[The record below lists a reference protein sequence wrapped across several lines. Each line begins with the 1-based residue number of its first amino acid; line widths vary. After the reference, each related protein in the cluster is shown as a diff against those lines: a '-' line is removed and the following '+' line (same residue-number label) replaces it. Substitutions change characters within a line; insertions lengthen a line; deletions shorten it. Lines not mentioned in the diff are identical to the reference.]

1 MSGNLNKDK
10 GKRGERELCKLLESQ
25 FGGSWIRT
33 AGSGNYVG
41 GANAVRASFLSNT
54 QLLSARNDII
64 PPDEFKYAA
73 IECKNYD
80 DFEFHLLFKSS
91 GASKLN
97 KWIDQVSES
106 SYDTVNDFPCIC
118 FKPNRKGW
126 YIVCK
131 LDYVKDLDLGKLN
144 FSIYRYKEK
153 AYLITDMLE
162 FFILYNSELKELF
175 GNGCS
180 RFH

>member
-10 GKRGERELCKLLESQ
+10 GKRGERELCKILEKE

-41 GANAVRASFLSNT
+41 GINAKRAQYLSET

-64 PPDEFKYAA
+64 PPDEYKFAA
-73 IECKNYD
+73 IECKNYEE
-80 DFEFHLLFKSS
+80 FEFHLLLKPT

-97 KWIDQVSES
+97 KWIDQVKES
-106 SYDTVNDFPCIC
+106 SYDEINDFPCIC

-126 YIVCK
+126 YLVCK
-131 LDYVKDLDLGKLN
+131 LEYVSQLDLGKLN

-162 FFILYNSELKELF
+162 FFHTYKEEIKDLF
-175 GNGCS
+175 TNGCS